1 MTFIVRMLRFLFLV
15 VIVSWAVAILRR
27 IVRQIV
33 RGNTGSKPYPYMDVP
48 NNSVNQKL
56 VRDPVCGMHLAPE
69 LAVPLKQGG
78 EVLHFC
84 SAECRDKFLN
94 GNQKISASA

>member
-1 MTFIVRMLRFLFLV
+1 MTFIVRMLRFLFWV
-15 VIVSWAVAILRR
+15 VLVSWILAVLRR
-27 IVRQIV
+27 IVGQMV
-33 RGNTGSKPYPYMDVP
+33 RANTGSKPYMDVP

-56 VRDPVCGMHLAPE
+56 VRDPVCGMHLAAE
-69 LAVPLKQGG
+69 IAVPLKQGG

-84 SAECRDKFLN
+84 SVECRDRFLS